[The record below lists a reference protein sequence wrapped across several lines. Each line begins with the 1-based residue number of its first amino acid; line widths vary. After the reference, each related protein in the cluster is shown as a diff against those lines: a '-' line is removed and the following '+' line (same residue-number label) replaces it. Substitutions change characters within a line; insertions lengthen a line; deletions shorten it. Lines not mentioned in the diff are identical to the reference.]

1 MFRLF
6 ALTIMMIY
14 RTLAFRTGAGTCFAT
29 IEDVNTMSFSFYE
42 DAYGADFAV
51 LTANVS
57 SYTPNSGVLL
67 TVQGGPD
74 PTLKGILIYATT
86 GNATDSRVGTFTNLT
101 TKYHVANCGGDSTVT
116 HSNRDRVP
124 LPSFEWVAPPPTT
137 GTVNFHAVISIG
149 PLGDTSLWTILQPL
163 TLTEGNRSQVESSSV
178 IGSTGIV
185 IDSSSSSAGTNLS
198 SSTPVLPSVASTGS
212 RSSSSSSAHHNHT
225 AGVSSSTGT
234 APPSPP
240 PHSTPS
246 SAISTYLH
254 LSTLSLLINISILIA
269 ICSTVV

>member
-1 MFRLF
+1 MCRLF
-6 ALTIMMIY
+6 VFTILMIY

-29 IEDVNTMSFSFYE
+29 VEDVNTMSFSFYE

-74 PTLKGILIYATT
+74 PTLKGILLYATT

-101 TKYHVANCGGDSTVT
+101 TKYHIANCGGDSTVT
-116 HSNRDRVP
+116 HTNRDRVP
-124 LPSFEWVAPPPTT
+124 LPTFQWVAPPPTT

-149 PLGDTSLWTILQPL
+149 PQGDTSLWTILKPL
-163 TLTEGNRSQVESSSV
+163 TLTEGDGSQVESSSV
-178 IGSTGIV
+178 IGSTGVV
-185 IDSSSSSAGTNLS
+185 IDSSSSSAETNLS
-198 SSTPVLPSVASTGS
+198 SSTPVIPSVASTGS
-212 RSSSSSSAHHNHT
+212 RSSSSAHHIPT

-240 PHSTPS
+240 PPSAPS
-246 SAISTYLH
+246 SAISTYLN
-254 LSTLSLLINISILIA
+254 LSTLSLLINISISIA
-269 ICSTVV
+269 ICSTLV